1 MLFGLVD
8 ANGVAQ
14 RAPEAVETD
23 LLERATVFC
32 PRPACFRVIQRLF
45 SWRAGVLGMH
55 VFSG

>member
-1 MLFGLVD
+1 MLIAVFVLLFGMTFL
-8 ANGVAQ
+8 Q
-14 RAPEAVETD
+14 AVETD